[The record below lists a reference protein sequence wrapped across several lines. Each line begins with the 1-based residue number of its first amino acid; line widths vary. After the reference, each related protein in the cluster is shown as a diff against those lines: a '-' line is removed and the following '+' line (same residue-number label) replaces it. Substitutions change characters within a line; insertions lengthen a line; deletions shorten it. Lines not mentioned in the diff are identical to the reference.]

1 MKIREVFELWKDAW
15 EDFEIYQK
23 ALLIVGIL
31 FGFLMF
37 HLLTNSIAPPT
48 EVEQSKK
55 NIFVEDNFSRKEVT
69 SKYDPN
75 ASASINAEYE
85 KLYKDLLKTIDSS
98 YKVLSELEDSVRKNN
113 MIPFNDIDNNLILP
127 LNNQIMSFYDLYKR
141 RGLGPLWKIWFENV
155 VPTYSQ
161 FSTDY
166 FYNIRNAKDTDDQ
179 LRLLEK
185 ARSGLEVFEEYV
197 KKEYDDMYQA
207 GWKACYF

>member
-23 ALLIVGIL
+23 ALLVIGIL

-37 HLLTNSIAPPT
+37 HLLTNSIAPSA

-98 YKVLSELEDSVRKNN
+98 YKVLSELEDNVRKNN

-207 GWKACYF
+207 G

>member
-23 ALLIVGIL
+23 ALLITGIL

-85 KLYKDLLKTIDSS
+85 KLYKDFLKTIDSS

>member
-15 EDFEIYQK
+15 EDFELYQR
-23 ALLIVGIL
+23 ALIVIGIL

-37 HLLTNSIAPPT
+37 HLLTNSIASPS

-166 FYNIRNAKDTDDQ
+166 FYNIRNAKNTDDQ

-185 ARSGLEVFEEYV
+185 ARNGLEVFEEYV

-207 GWKACYF
+207 G

>member
-207 GWKACYF
+207 G

>member
-15 EDFEIYQK
+15 EDFELYQR
-23 ALLIVGIL
+23 ALLVIGIL

-37 HLLTNSIAPPT
+37 HLLTNSIAPPA

-85 KLYKDLLKTIDSS
+85 KLYKDLLNTIDSS

-166 FYNIRNAKDTDDQ
+166 FYNIRNAKVTDDQ
-179 LRLLEK
+179 LRFLEK

-207 GWKACYF
+207 G

>member
-1 MKIREVFELWKDAW
+1 
-15 EDFEIYQK
+15 
-23 ALLIVGIL
+23 
-31 FGFLMF
+31 
-37 HLLTNSIAPPT
+37 
-48 EVEQSKK
+48 
-55 NIFVEDNFSRKEVT
+55 
-69 SKYDPN
+69 
-75 ASASINAEYE
+75 
-85 KLYKDLLKTIDSS
+85 
-98 YKVLSELEDSVRKNN
+98 

-207 GWKACYF
+207 G